1 MSPDLSGK
9 INMKTQEIT
18 SEKSSVAQQWRSSG
32 MTQTE
37 YAYANKISIHTLRYW
52 LYKHKGSN
60 SEEGN
65 FLRIKDLTTANEI
78 VLRYP
83 GGVELRLPA
92 ATPLSVI
99 KQLIIL

>member
-1 MSPDLSGK
+1 
-9 INMKTQEIT
+9 MKEIT
-18 SEKSSVAQQWRSSG
+18 SENSGVAQQWRSSG
-32 MTQTE
+32 MTQTDF
-37 YAYANKISIHTLRYW
+37 ASANRISIHTLRYW
-52 LYKHKGSN
+52 LYKHKDSVPDKGS
-60 SEEGN
+60 
-65 FLRIKDLTTANEI
+65 FLRLKDLSTVNEI

>member
-1 MSPDLSGK
+1 MNTK
-9 INMKTQEIT
+9 EIT
-18 SEKSSVAQQWRSSG
+18 SEKLSVAKQWRSSG
-32 MTQTE
+32 MTQTD
-37 YAYANKISIHTLRYW
+37 YASTNKISIHSLRYW
-52 LYKHKGSN
+52 LYKHKDAVTDEGS
-60 SEEGN
+60 
-65 FLRIKDLTTANEI
+65 FLRINDLSTVNEI

>member
-1 MSPDLSGK
+1 
-9 INMKTQEIT
+9 MKTQELT
-18 SEKSSVAQQWRSSG
+18 SEKSSIAHKWRFSG
-32 MTQTE
+32 MTQTD
-37 YAYANKISIHTLRYW
+37 YARANNIPIHTLRYW
-52 LYKHKGSN
+52 LYKHKGSV
-60 SEEGN
+60 SDEGS
-65 FLRIKDLTTANEI
+65 FLRLKDLSTANEI

>member
-1 MSPDLSGK
+1 MNTK
-9 INMKTQEIT
+9 EIT
-18 SEKSSVAQQWRSSG
+18 SENLSLAHQWKSSG
-32 MTQTE
+32 MTQTD
-37 YAYANKISIHTLRYW
+37 YARSNNIPIHTLRYW
-52 LYKHKGSN
+52 LYKHKDSV
-60 SEEGN
+60 SEEGS
-65 FLRIKDLTTANEI
+65 FLRLKDLSTVNEI

>member
-1 MSPDLSGK
+1 MNTK
-9 INMKTQEIT
+9 EIT
-18 SEKSSVAQQWRSSG
+18 SGNLNIALQWRTSG
-32 MTQTE
+32 MTQID
-37 YAYANKISIHTLRYW
+37 YARTNNIPIHTLRYW
-52 LYKHKGSN
+52 LYKHKGSV
-60 SEEGN
+60 SEEGS
-65 FLRIKDLTTANEI
+65 FLRLKDLSTVNEI

>member
-1 MSPDLSGK
+1 MNAKENISGNLSL
-9 INMKTQEIT
+9 
-18 SEKSSVAQQWRSSG
+18 AQHWKSSG
-32 MTQTE
+32 MTQID
-37 YAYANKISIHTLRYW
+37 YAKSNNIPIHTLRYW
-52 LYKHKGSN
+52 LYKHKGSV
-60 SEEGN
+60 SEEGS
-65 FLRIKDLTTANEI
+65 FLRLKDLSTVNEI

>member
-1 MSPDLSGK
+1 MNTK
-9 INMKTQEIT
+9 EIT
-18 SEKSSVAQQWRSSG
+18 SEKSSLAQQWRSSG
-32 MTQTE
+32 MTQTDF
-37 YAYANKISIHTLRYW
+37 ANVNKISIHTLRYW

-60 SEEGN
+60 SEEGS
-65 FLRIKDLTTANEI
+65 FLRIKDLSTVNEI

-83 GGVELRLPA
+83 GGVELRLPV

>member
-1 MSPDLSGK
+1 MNAK
-9 INMKTQEIT
+9 ENT
-18 SEKSSVAQQWRSSG
+18 SDNLILAQQWRSSG
-32 MTQTE
+32 MTQID
-37 YAYANKISIHTLRYW
+37 YASSNKISIHTLRYW
-52 LYKHKGSN
+52 LYKHKGSV
-60 SEEGN
+60 SDAGS
-65 FLRIKDLTTANEI
+65 FLRIKDFSTVNEI

>member
-1 MSPDLSGK
+1 MNTK
-9 INMKTQEIT
+9 EIT
-18 SEKSSVAQQWRSSG
+18 YERASLAHQWKSSG
-32 MTQTE
+32 MTQTD
-37 YAYANKISIHTLRYW
+37 YAKTNNIPIHTLRYW
-52 LYKHKGSN
+52 LYKHKGPV

-65 FLRIKDLTTANEI
+65 FLRLKDLSTVNEI

>member
-1 MSPDLSGK
+1 MNTKANTSGNLN
-9 INMKTQEIT
+9 I
-18 SEKSSVAQQWRSSG
+18 AQQWKSSG
-32 MTQTE
+32 MSQID
-37 YAYANKISIHTLRYW
+37 YARTKNIPIHTLRYW
-52 LYKHKGSN
+52 LYKHKGSV
-60 SEEGN
+60 SDEGS
-65 FLRIKDLTTANEI
+65 FLRLKDLSTVNEI

>member
-1 MSPDLSGK
+1 MTTKEIPPVNLSL
-9 INMKTQEIT
+9 
-18 SEKSSVAQQWRSSG
+18 AQQWRSSG
-32 MTQTE
+32 MTQTD
-37 YAYANKISIHTLRYW
+37 YARTNNIPIHTLRYW
-52 LYKHKGSN
+52 LYKHKDPVR
-60 SEEGN
+60 EEGS
-65 FLRIKDLTTANEI
+65 FLRLKDLSAVNEI

>member
-1 MSPDLSGK
+1 MNTKETTSGNLN
-9 INMKTQEIT
+9 I
-18 SEKSSVAQQWRSSG
+18 AQQWKFSG
-32 MTQTE
+32 MTQTD
-37 YAYANKISIHTLRYW
+37 YARTYNIPIHTLRYW

-60 SEEGN
+60 SEEGS
-65 FLRIKDLTTANEI
+65 FLRIKDLSTANEI

>member
-1 MSPDLSGK
+1 MNTK
-9 INMKTQEIT
+9 EIT
-18 SEKSSVAQQWRSSG
+18 YEKASLAHQWRSSG
-32 MTQTE
+32 MTQTD
-37 YAYANKISIHTLRYW
+37 YASANKISIHTLRYW
-52 LYKHKGSN
+52 LYKHKRSG
-60 SEEGN
+60 SEEGS
-65 FLRIKDLTTANEI
+65 FLRLKDLSTVNEI

>member
-1 MSPDLSGK
+1 MNTK
-9 INMKTQEIT
+9 EIT
-18 SEKSSVAQQWRSSG
+18 PGNLNIALQWRTSG
-32 MTQTE
+32 MTQTD
-37 YAYANKISIHTLRYW
+37 YARSNNIPIHTLRYW
-52 LYKHKGSN
+52 LYKHKGSV
-60 SEEGN
+60 SDEGS
-65 FLRIKDLTTANEI
+65 FLRLKDLSTVNEI